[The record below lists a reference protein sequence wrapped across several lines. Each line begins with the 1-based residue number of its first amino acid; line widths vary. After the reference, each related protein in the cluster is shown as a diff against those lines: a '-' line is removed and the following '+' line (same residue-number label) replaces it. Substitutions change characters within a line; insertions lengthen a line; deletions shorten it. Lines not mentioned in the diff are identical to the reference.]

1 MMPTHFLFLL
11 LLIANCCK
19 AQQSSITLHFD
30 TLEGVFKKSNQ
41 SKDGYL
47 MLGTVFDIPS
57 SIAAKCDNKQ
67 IRLLGFASSHYVTAD
82 NLMFFNNNGN
92 VEFKEHKNTGVQAN
106 NYDEFV
112 DEITKLLESPNVVAY
127 LNTLFSRSV

>member
-1 MMPTHFLFLL
+1 MPTHFLFLL

-92 VEFKEHKNTGVQAN
+92 VEYKQGRVGVFTTYELHSIYVFDAKKKIWILIYNQQEDN
-106 NYDEFV
+106 
-112 DEITKLLESPNVVAY
+112 
-127 LNTLFSRSV
+127 

>member
-1 MMPTHFLFLL
+1 MSTHFLFLL

-67 IRLLGFASSHYVTAD
+67 IRLLGFASSHYITAND
-82 NLMFFNNNGN
+82 LMFFNNNGN
-92 VEFKEHKNTGVQAN
+92 VE
-106 NYDEFV
+106 Y
-112 DEITKLLESPNVVAY
+112 KLGRVGAY
-127 LNTLFSRSV
+127 TSYELHSIYVFDAKKKIWILIYNQQEDN